1 MHKLFIGA
9 IFASNFKQS
18 KLLAGGV
25 LSGKTVSFGK
35 ESWDGNWRSGMVFTR
50 LAFIV
55 HSVSMISEVT
65 NSGTSEEVLMKW
77 M

>member
-1 MHKLFIGA
+1 MLHKLFIGA

-35 ESWDGNWRSGMVFTR
+35 ESWDGN
-50 LAFIV
+50 
-55 HSVSMISEVT
+55 
-65 NSGTSEEVLMKW
+65 
-77 M
+77 